1 VNGDH
6 ASAIKRQSWLRR
18 ARTSGSSSITRDLW
32 ALRKPASDSQMTH
45 VCLRDRRLN
54 EALADISTRIG
65 ASVGIPAADDI
76 AIGHW
81 PGMAAARARPLKRY
95 PAIPERW

>member
-1 VNGDH
+1 
-6 ASAIKRQSWLRR
+6 
-18 ARTSGSSSITRDLW
+18 
-32 ALRKPASDSQMTH
+32 MTH

-54 EALADISTRIG
+54 EALADIGTRIG
-65 ASVGIPAADDI
+65 ASVGIHAADYI

-95 PAIPERW
+95 PAIPER